1 MKDGIISSLK
11 NQRAFFMNTIEC
23 FSEEDSTFKPKDEVY
38 TVAQH
43 IGHAAETYDWFIEG
57 AFGGKGFDMNFDNYK
72 EEMKKYRS
80 FNETVRQFNAAVD
93 NAIAKIESLTE
104 EELMERITDDLMKGA
119 PKMYV
124 VYALADHTA
133 HHRGA
138 LAVYAR
144 LLGKEPKM
152 PYADM

>member
-23 FSEEDSTFKPKDEVY
+23 FSEEDSLFKPKEEVY

-43 IGHAAETYDWFIEG
+43 IGHAAEMYDWFIEG
-57 AFGGKGFDMNFDNYK
+57 AFGGNGFDMNFDNYA
-72 EEMKKYRS
+72 EEMKKYTS
-80 FNETVRQFNAAVD
+80 FNECVEQFNTSVE
-93 NAIAKIESLTE
+93 NAIAKIESLSE
-104 EELMERITDDLMKGA
+104 EELMQPITSEPMKGA

-144 LLGKEPKM
+144 LIGKEPKM
-152 PYADM
+152 PYDGE